1 MKAIIIDDEIKAIEL
16 LDYYL
21 TDFFENYEISGRYTN
36 IKDALHHI
44 NNNKTDVIFL
54 DINMPEGSG
63 IDLLNLIQDKDLCTI
78 FTTAHSEYAIDAIKL
93 SAFDYLLK
101 PINITELQRVHQKLT
116 NHFNTTPK
124 INPHKK
130 INIKIS
136 ASHYIFNMDEI
147 THASSEGNYTTI
159 YSTINKP
166 LLISKNLKKVEEDY
180 FRDAPFFRCHQSHI
194 ININHVKE
202 YNTNEL
208 TLICNNKIPISN
220 KKYAEFVEIQK
231 TEF

>member
-21 TDFFENYEISGRYTN
+21 TDFFEDFEISGRYTN
-36 IKDALHHI
+36 IKDALYHI

-54 DINMPEGSG
+54 DINMPEGTG

-101 PINITELQRVHQKLT
+101 PINIIELKRVHQKLM
-116 NHFNTTPK
+116 NHLDTTLK
-124 INPHKK
+124 ISPNKK
-130 INIKIS
+130 MTIKIS
-136 ASHYIFNMDEI
+136 GSHYIFNTNEI

-159 YSTINKP
+159 FSTINTP

-180 FRDAPFFRCHQSHI
+180 FQDAPFFRCHQSHI
-194 ININHVKE
+194 ININHIKE
-202 YNTNEL
+202 YNNHEL
-208 TLICNNKIPISN
+208 TLICNTKIPISN
-220 KKYAEFVEIQK
+220 KKYAEFVEMQK
-231 TEF
+231 IEF